1 MRPGYARSR
10 PNLRLMMSDSPANL
24 RVIIIGAGTG
34 GLALAQGLKQAGI
47 NVCVYERDRTPRED
61 QGGFRV
67 GISPA
72 GSRALK
78 ALVPASVYE
87 LFVATCARAP
97 RYFNL
102 LTEQFSELLCLAIEG
117 DAASALDG
125 EKNVIRKTL
134 RRVLLSGLDDQVIFG
149 KKFIAYESNPNGSI
163 TARFEDATSASAD
176 VLIGADGAG
185 SRVRKQRLPHAQ
197 HQDTGIVSIGG
208 KLPMTPQSRALLS
221 DKMYYGMSMIMAPK
235 GLGAII
241 HSIEFSPGRAIPH
254 FGARW
259 PGFESAIAEDCFGWG
274 LWAARQNVPRDPH
287 GLKAQDQLQWAQ
299 ELTRHW
305 HPNLRQLI
313 GLTDLATIQSINI
326 RTSVPV
332 APWES
337 SNVTLLGDAI
347 HTMTPG
353 RGAGANTALRDAAI
367 LCQMLVAVQQGRT
380 PLVPALHRYEA
391 EMLRYS
397 MEAVIKSRKQM
408 SASDS
413 IHQPIVGGIQ
423 LAGMRAA
430 MRLINALPPV
440 KRQILR
446 RMMRVRGEN

>member
-1 MRPGYARSR
+1 VT
-10 PNLRLMMSDSPANL
+10 DSLANL

-34 GLALAQGLKQAGI
+34 GLALAHGLKQAGI
-47 NVCVYERDRTPRED
+47 AVCVYERDRTPRED
-61 QGGFRV
+61 QGGYRV

-78 ALVPASVYE
+78 ALVPASLYE

-102 LTEQFSELLCLAIEG
+102 LTEQLSEVLCLAIDGE
-117 DAASALDG
+117 AASAMDG
-125 EKNVIRKTL
+125 EKNVIRRTL
-134 RRVLLSGLDDQVIFG
+134 RRVLLMGLDDQAFFG
-149 KKFIAYESNPNGSI
+149 KKFIAYEPNPDGSI
-163 TARFEDATSASAD
+163 TARFEDGTSASAE

-185 SRVRKQRLPHAQ
+185 SRVRKQRLPQAKHE
-197 HQDTGIVSIGG
+197 DTGIVSVGG
-208 KLPMTPQSRALLS
+208 KLPMTVQSRALLS
-221 DKMYYGMSMIMAPK
+221 DRMFYGMSMIMAPK
-235 GLGAII
+235 GFGAII
-241 HSIEFSPGRAIPH
+241 HSIEFSTGRAVPD
-254 FGARW
+254 FATRW
-259 PGFESAIAEDCFGWG
+259 PGFRDAIAEDSIGWG
-274 LWAARQNVPRDPH
+274 LWAARQNVPKDPYV
-287 GLKAQDQLQWAQ
+287 LQPQDQLQLAQ
-299 ELTRHW
+299 ELTRYW

-313 GLTDLATIQSINI
+313 GLTDLTTLQSINI

-353 RGAGANTALRDAAI
+353 RGAGANTALRDAAL
-367 LCQMLVAVQQGRT
+367 LCRTLIEVQQGKL
-380 PLVPALHRYEA
+380 PLVAAIHRYEA

-397 MEAVIKSRKQM
+397 TEAVIESRKQM
-408 SASDS
+408 SASDA
-413 IHQPIVGGIQ
+413 IHKPFVGDIQ

-430 MRLINALPPV
+430 MRLVNTLPPV

-446 RMMRVRGEN
+446 RIMRVRGD

>member
-1 MRPGYARSR
+1 MTESVAT
-10 PNLRLMMSDSPANL
+10 L

-34 GLALAQGLKQAGI
+34 GLALAHGLKQAGI
-47 NVCVYERDRTPRED
+47 AVCVYERDRTPRED
-61 QGGFRV
+61 SGGYRV

-97 RYFNL
+97 RYFNM
-102 LTEQFSELLCLAIEG
+102 LTEQCSELLCLAIEG
-117 DAASALDG
+117 EAANAMDG
-125 EKNVIRKTL
+125 EKNVIRRTL
-134 RRVLLSGLDDQVIFG
+134 RRVLLTGLDDQVIFG
-149 KKFIAYESNPNGSI
+149 KKFIAYESNSDGSI
-163 TARFEDATSASAD
+163 TARFEDGTSASAD

-185 SRVRKQRLPHAQ
+185 SRVRKQRLPQAQ

-208 KLPMTPQSRALLS
+208 KLPMSPQSRALLS
-221 DKMYYGMSMIMAPK
+221 EKMYYGMSMIMAPK

-241 HSIEFSPGRAIPH
+241 HSIEFSPGRAIAD
-254 FGARW
+254 FATRW
-259 PGFESAIAEDCFGWG
+259 PGFENAIAEDSFGWG
-274 LWAARQNVPRDPH
+274 LWAARQNVPRDPY
-287 GLKAQDQLQWAQ
+287 GLAPQEQLQLAR

-305 HPNLRQLI
+305 HPNLRQLLE
-313 GLTDLATIQSINI
+313 LTDPTSLQSINI

-332 APWES
+332 APWMS

-353 RGAGANTALRDAAI
+353 RGAGANTALRDATL
-367 LCQMLVAVQQGRT
+367 LCQALVEVRRGMIA
-380 PLVPALHRYEA
+380 LVPAIHRYEA

-397 MEAVIKSRKQM
+397 TEAVIASRKQM
-408 SASDS
+408 NANDS
-413 IHQPIVGGIQ
+413 IHKPFVGPLQ

-430 MRLINALPPV
+430 MRLINAMPPV

-446 RMMRVRGEN
+446 RVMRVRGEN

>member
-1 MRPGYARSR
+1 
-10 PNLRLMMSDSPANL
+10 LLMTDSPANL

-34 GLALAQGLKQAGI
+34 GLALAHGLKQAGM

-61 QGGFRV
+61 QGGYRV

-78 ALVPASVYE
+78 SLVPASLYE

-102 LTEQFSELLCLAIEG
+102 LTEQFAELLCLAIEG
-117 DAASALDG
+117 EAASAMDG

-134 RRVLLSGLDDQVIFG
+134 RRVLLTGLDDQVFFD
-149 KKFIAYESNPNGSI
+149 KKFIAYESNPDGTV

-185 SRVRKQRLPHAQ
+185 SRVRKQRLPHAH

-208 KLPMTPQSRALLS
+208 KLPMTPQSRALLC
-221 DKMYYGMSMIMAPK
+221 DKMFYGMSMILAPK
-235 GLGAII
+235 GFGAII
-241 HSIEFSPGRAIPH
+241 HSIEFSPGRAIAD
-254 FGARW
+254 FATRW
-259 PGFESAIAEDCFGWG
+259 PGFQDTIAEDSLGWG
-274 LWAARQNVPRDPH
+274 LWAARQNVPRDPY
-287 GLKAQDQLQWAQ
+287 GLTAQDQLQLAR

-313 GLTDLATIQSINI
+313 DLTDLATIQSINI
-326 RTSVPV
+326 RTSVPI

-337 SNVTLLGDAI
+337 STITLLGDAI

-353 RGAGANTALRDAAI
+353 RGAGANTALRDAAL
-367 LCQMLVAVQQGRT
+367 LCQTLIEVAQGKM
-380 PLVPALHRYEA
+380 PLVPAIHRYEA

-397 MEAVIKSRKQM
+397 TEAVIESRKQM

-413 IHQPIVGGIQ
+413 IHKPIVGGIQ
-423 LAGMRAA
+423 LAGMRTA
-430 MRLINALPPV
+430 MRLINAMPPV
-440 KRQILR
+440 KRRILR
-446 RMMRVRGEN
+446 RIMRVRGEN